1 MTAVLAA
8 AAPGEGRNWLV
19 EVYADGHASALE
31 EAEPTV
37 RLLVAE
43 AVRRRTGLLAVRS
56 AVA

>member
-8 AAPGEGRNWLV
+8 AGPGEGRNWLV
-19 EVYADGHASALE
+19 EVYADGHPAALE
-31 EAEPTV
+31 EAEPAV

-43 AVRRRTGLLAVRS
+43 AVRRRAGMRSVRS